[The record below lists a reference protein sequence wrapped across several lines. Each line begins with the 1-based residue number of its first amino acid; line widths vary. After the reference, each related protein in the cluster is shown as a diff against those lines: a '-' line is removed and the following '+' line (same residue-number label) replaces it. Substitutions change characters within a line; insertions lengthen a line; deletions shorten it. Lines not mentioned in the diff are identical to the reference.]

1 MLFCSRRLVG
11 DATCACYNPRVTRAA
26 ASGYSNNLLASI
38 LVLGTSSRM
47 EDASLKRPQVVI
59 VGAGFGGLEAAKK
72 LACKDVHVTVIDR
85 TNYHLFQPLL
95 YQVATAALS
104 PADIAAPVRAV
115 LSKCKNMEVILA
127 EVRSV
132 DVDARK
138 VKMSDGTELDYDFL
152 VLATGARHSYFGHDE
167 WEKLAPGLKSLEDAI
182 EVRRRL
188 LTAFEYAERITDEA
202 ARRAAMTFVII
213 GGGPTGVEMA
223 GAIAEIARHTL
234 AKDFCHIDPSQ
245 ARVILV
251 EGDPRLLAAFPE
263 DLSASALKQLVD
275 LGVEVRTGE
284 RATDLTETGVQVG
297 DEFIPCRV
305 KIWAAGNNASFVGKT
320 LGVPIDRVGRV
331 MVNDDL
337 TIPGHP
343 EVQVIGDLANFTHQ
357 TGQPL
362 PGVSPVAMQQGR
374 HAARNILRM
383 IANRKPKRF
392 RYWDKGSM
400 ATIGRNKAVADLNF
414 VHLSGLP
421 AWLVWLFVHIIF
433 LVGFRN
439 RSAVLF
445 QWAWA
450 YFTFN
455 KGARLITRNFQS
467 EMRPPA

>member
-1 MLFCSRRLVG
+1 MKN
-11 DATCACYNPRVTRAA
+11 TPEEKPR
-26 ASGYSNNLLASI
+26 
-38 LVLGTSSRM
+38 
-47 EDASLKRPQVVI
+47 VVI

-72 LACKDVHVTVIDR
+72 LACQGVLVTVIDR

-104 PADIAAPVRAV
+104 PADIAAPVRAI
-115 LSKCKNMEVILA
+115 LSRWNNMEVILA
-127 EVRSV
+127 EVESV
-132 DVDARK
+132 DIEAKKIKTTDL
-138 VKMSDGTELDYDFL
+138 EIPYDFL
-152 VLATGARHSYFGHDE
+152 ILATGARHSYFGHNE

-182 EVRRRL
+182 ELRRRL
-188 LTAFEYAERITDEA
+188 LMAFEYAEKITDEA

-223 GAIAEIARHTL
+223 GAIAEIARYTL
-234 AKDFCHIDPSQ
+234 AKDFRHIDPSQ
-245 ARVILV
+245 ARVILI
-251 EGDPRLLAAFPE
+251 EGEPRLLAGFPE
-263 DLSASALKQLVD
+263 DLSASAMKQLVD
-275 LGVEVRTGE
+275 LGVEVRTSV
-284 RATDLTETGVQVG
+284 RATNLTETGLQVG

-343 EVQVIGDLANFTHQ
+343 EVQVIGDLANFSHQ

-383 IANRKPKRF
+383 TKNREPQRF

-439 RSAVLF
+439 RLAVLF

-455 KGARLITRNFQS
+455 AGARLITRNFQS
-467 EMRPPA
+467 ETRPPA